1 MPDIWR
7 SLKTKL
13 LDEGGIEDIFS
24 HVRNLLIA
32 TVIIAAGSYATRQ
45 QPDVEVYG
53 VLNLAIAGFGVAAI
67 GFILVCLNL
76 FDGLYKLTRLG
87 TPLVLRVAVVGLY
100 LLVSVRLIQLTVLLR
115 AG

>member
-45 QPDVEVYG
+45 QPDIEVFG
-53 VLNLAIAGFGVAAI
+53 VLNLAIAGFGVEAI
-67 GFILVCLNL
+67 GFVLVCLNL

-87 TPLVLRVAVVGLY
+87 TPLVLRVALVGLY
-100 LLVSVRLIQLTVLLR
+100 LFVSMRLIQLTVLLR

>member
-1 MPDIWR
+1 MSGIWR

-45 QPDVEVYG
+45 QPDIEIFG
-53 VLNLAIAGFGVAAI
+53 ILNLEVAGFGVAAI
-67 GFILVCLNL
+67 GVILVGLNL
-76 FDGLYKLTRLG
+76 VDGLYKLTLLG
-87 TPLVLRVAVVGLY
+87 TPLVLKVAVIGLY
-100 LLVSVRLIQLTVLLR
+100 LLVSMRLIQLTVLLR

>member
-1 MPDIWR
+1 MSGIWR

-45 QPDVEVYG
+45 QPDIEIFG
-53 VLNLAIAGFGVAAI
+53 ILNLEVAGFGVAAI
-67 GFILVCLNL
+67 GVILVGLNL
-76 FDGLYKLTRLG
+76 VDGLYKLTQLG
-87 TPLVLRVAVVGLY
+87 TPLVLKVAVIGLY
-100 LLVSVRLIQLTVLLR
+100 LLVSMRLIQLTVLLR

>member
-32 TVIIAAGSYATRQ
+32 TVIIAAGFYATRQ
-45 QPDVEVYG
+45 QPNIDVLG
-53 VLNLAIAGFGVAAI
+53 ILNLEIAGFGVAAI
-67 GFILVCLNL
+67 GFILVGLNL
-76 FDGLYKLTRLG
+76 FDGLNKLTRLG
-87 TPLVLRVAVVGLY
+87 TPLVLKVTVVGLY
-100 LLVSVRLIQLTVLLR
+100 LLVSMRLVQLTVLLR